1 MPLHDWTESAGWE
14 GMHHLWITE
23 LLRWVKPRLP
33 AGYRAYIG
41 SVPTVAVAAPSE
53 RPDVSVRQ
61 WPEEQAPAAA
71 PPPAQTPGEEPDEEV
86 AVATLNP
93 DTALYV
99 ELRGRLIAAMELVS
113 PRNKDRP
120 VARTTYLGRYLGY
133 LLEGVHLLLV
143 DVHPRPLN
151 FSFADRIAEE
161 LQLRRHPLPPPMAV
175 SYRVGSRPPPG
186 GGSSEP
192 GAARWQ
198 SASRCRPCRWL
209 SAWTVA
215 SRSISREPTPGLLPT
230 PTCPEVRCRA
240 QAPRHRSIGLS
251 TFRGVYGQSTRR
263 PVPADS

>member
-14 GMHHLWITE
+14 GMHHLRITE

-41 SVPTVAVAAPSE
+41 SVPTIAVGAPSE

-61 WPEEQAPAAA
+61 WPEDQAPATNLPSTAA
-71 PPPAQTPGEEPDEEV
+71 PGEEPDEEV
-86 AVATLNP
+86 AVATLDP

-99 ELRGRLIAAMELVS
+99 ELRGRLIAAVELVS

-120 VARTTYLGRYLGY
+120 MARTTYLGRYLGY

-161 LQLRRHPLPPPMAV
+161 LQLRRNPLPPPMAV
-175 SYRVGSRPPPG
+175 SYRVGGPAATGGRLLGIWRRPLAVG
-186 GGSSEP
+186 GP
-192 GAARWQ
+192 
-198 SASRCRPCRWL
+198 
-209 SAWTVA
+209 
-215 SRSISREPTPGLLPT
+215 LPT
-230 PTCPEVRCRA
+230 LELHLGGDGRVAVDLDGTYARA
-240 QAPRHRSIGLS
+240 A
-251 TFRGVYGQSTRR
+251 
-263 PVPADS
+263 ADAYLA